1 MQQFTLEIIAKVTGV
16 FYAILHKK
24 IIVYQRYCLMIDDSD
39 AKT

>member
-24 IIVYQRYCLMIDDSD
+24 LLFIKDTVS
-39 AKT
+39 